1 MDNKKYGLKRFNH
14 FIYGFIPGIIMPFLF
29 IWIYLSRLYPGYDGI
44 LNSLKQLFPGVLFG
58 KLLIISIL
66 PNLMFVFLFYKTDS
80 FKIATGL
87 MVSGILY
94 LMVSMFM
101 L

>member
-1 MDNKKYGLKRFNH
+1 MRKNQISLKRFNH
-14 FIYGFIPGIIMPFLF
+14 FIYGFLPGIILPFLF
-29 IWIYLSRLYPGYDGI
+29 IWIYLSRLYPGYDGL

-66 PNLMFVFLFYKTDS
+66 PDLMFVFLFYKQD
-80 FKIATGL
+80 TGF
-87 MVSGILY
+87 MVGGILY
-94 LMVSMFM
+94 LMLSMFM